1 MPRDAALDDVCRL
14 HGEFGYSSAP
24 ADVKAGP
31 GHVFDAEPAANRG
44 TLKHLLV
51 AMMAGHLEGRL
62 VTKDGRFVAVF
73 GCGVIDFHSANKS
86 LSGRLRTLLKDL
98 RLSVH

>member
-1 MPRDAALDDVCRL
+1 
-14 HGEFGYSSAP
+14 
-24 ADVKAGP
+24 
-31 GHVFDAEPAANRG
+31 
-44 TLKHLLV
+44 
-51 AMMAGHLEGRL
+51 MAGHLEGRL